1 LQHINPST
9 SPNELNTTLTSH
21 SMIHGDACFAYFNKI
36 WGIPGAGEKAPLKV
50 KGNFRRFPHPLFTAI
65 LTTDVDA
72 ALLACTARCSAYCGI
87 WRHVLGAERRL
98 FTSEED
104 SRPQPQR
111 VRLWLRV
118 SGRPRPNLA
127 RRNHQARN
135 CGPSRYS
142 IVYHRERMR
151 KPERPSADIRG
162 AGWTGNDRS
171 ATSLQ
176 DGARVPDERPLW
188 KQLI

>member
-1 LQHINPST
+1 MPRRQSDNDLV
-9 SPNELNTTLTSH
+9 
-21 SMIHGDACFAYFNKI
+21 K
-36 WGIPGAGEKAPLKV
+36 GAGEKAPLKV